1 MVSRLPLA
9 ARSLI
14 LADDTVEVVARQRGL
29 TVLWLTVFVDQLG
42 FGIVLPFLPLYADKL
57 GASGFEVGLLLAIYS
72 LMQML
77 VATSWGRLSDRVGRR
92 PILVAS
98 ALGASAGFV
107 LLGCADSLALLF
119 AGRAILG
126 GFGVG
131 MPTAQAW
138 IADTTP
144 PEDRGRALAVLGAA
158 GGLGFVLGP
167 AIGALGIAAGG
178 MRLPFFLSA
187 ASAAANAVLALVV
200 LPRMQPVAHAARTR
214 AAGGWRL
221 ILPCLVVAFVLVY
234 AFSGVEATF
243 ALFTRAELGL
253 DAQDNGWLFM
263 SIGVVAALT
272 QAFGTG
278 WLAGKIDEPR
288 RVAFGL
294 VLLGVGIAWM
304 PTASSV
310 ATFVPPLV
318 VLAIGQAIVAPSL
331 TAWVSRR
338 APADRQGEL
347 IGLTQSVGALARVAG
362 PGIGGLVF
370 DHVGHGA
377 PFHISG
383 LLILGAAAAAWV
395 ARRA

>member
-1 MVSRLPLA
+1 M
-9 ARSLI
+9 
-14 LADDTVEVVARQRGL
+14 
-29 TVLWLTVFVDQLG
+29 LWLTVFVDQLG

-98 ALGASAGFV
+98 ALGACAGFV
-107 LLGCADSLALLF
+107 LIGAADSLVLLF

-144 PEDRGRALAVLGAA
+144 PEDRGRALAILGAA
-158 GGLGFVLGP
+158 GGLGFVFGP
-167 AIGALGIAAGG
+167 ALGAIGIAVGG
-178 MRLPFFLSA
+178 MRFPFFLSA
-187 ASAAANAVLALVV
+187 ASALGNAVLALTV
-200 LPRMQPVAHAARTR
+200 LPRTQPVVHAAHAR
-214 AAGGWRL
+214 AARAWRL

-253 DAQDNGWLFM
+253 DAEDNGWLFM
-263 SIGVVAALT
+263 SMGVIAALT

-288 RVAFGL
+288 RVALGL
-294 VLLGVGIAWM
+294 VLLGAGIALM
-304 PTASSV
+304 PSAGSL
-310 ATFVPPLV
+310 ATFVPPLA
-318 VLAIGQAIVAPSL
+318 VLAIGHAITAPSL

-347 IGLTQSVGALARVAG
+347 IGLTQSIGALARVAG

-370 DHVGHGA
+370 DHIGHGA

-383 LLILGAAAAAWV
+383 VLIVGAALAAWA